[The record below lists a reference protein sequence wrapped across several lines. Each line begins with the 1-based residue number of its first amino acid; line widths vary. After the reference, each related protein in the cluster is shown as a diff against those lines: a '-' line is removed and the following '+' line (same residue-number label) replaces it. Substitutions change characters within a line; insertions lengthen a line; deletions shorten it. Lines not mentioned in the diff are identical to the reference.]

1 MFQCFLL
8 WYVYMIMTLRAKR
21 PHGRPPALDKV
32 RVVLKLRRDTD
43 KALYRAASKE
53 NITKSEFVERAIAER
68 LERLT

>member
-1 MFQCFLL
+1 MV
-8 WYVYMIMTLRAKR
+8 WYVYMIMTLRSKH

-53 NITKSEFVERAIAER
+53 NTTKSEFVERANAER